1 MNKFIFTFLLIPFY
15 SFGQEFTPEMFSP
28 PINTG
33 TNMSVAFIESKFDQF
48 EGSQVAAFYDLSGNG
63 EMECVGLG
71 DVISDFFIFTIW
83 GNDATNTEIDGL
95 LDGDVPFF
103 ALLTPDGKII
113 FIEDIISFSGYS
125 TNGLVFSNQSTLSAS
140 SCNNPFSCNFEI
152 FNYSVDQVVYNCQ
165 GVIGC
170 MNSDYIE
177 YDANATC
184 NNLSCLTPVLAG
196 CNNSEA
202 YNFDNL
208 VNMNDGSCL
217 FSGCMNE
224 LYFEFDSNASLDNG
238 SCSVLILLGCMN
250 DAYVEF
256 DSMANI
262 EDESCQNTWNSSYL
276 NLIIASNSLLD
287 SLEIIEDFL
296 NLSVLEIQSELEI
309 AMSNQEDGV
318 NQMDVDAIQIELS
331 QANLSLSI
339 SSSDLLFAN
348 GSINTLTGDLSDAVD
363 SISSLDTSL
372 SLSQGELASAN
383 STIDDLTSNLD
394 SAGISILT
402 LEQNLSIT
410 LSELSSSNTINT
422 GLSSDLA
429 TANSAISGLDSTLL
443 STQDELA
450 STVLNLVSTQD
461 NLELALSNQ
470 EDGIGQVDVDTAYQA
485 GIASVIIEE
494 CEEIA
499 TENIPLNLPVGW
511 SMFGYTCLNSIDA
524 MEGFASI
531 SEDIVLVKDAMGSG
545 YLPEYGFNGIGNL
558 NFGNGYQIKMIEAI
572 TTFQFCS
579 TLIAP

>member
-125 TNGLVFSNQSTLSAS
+125 TNGLVLSNQSTLSAS

-363 SISSLDTSL
+363 SISSLDTLL
-372 SLSQGELASAN
+372 SLTQLQLGSANSSIDALTSNLNSAN
-383 STIDDLTSNLD
+383 ST
-394 SAGISILT
+394 
-402 LEQNLSIT
+402 
-410 LSELSSSNTINT
+410 
-422 GLSSDLA
+422 
-429 TANSAISGLDSTLL
+429 ISGLDSTLL
-443 STQDELA
+443 STQD
-450 STVLNLVSTQD
+450 S
-461 NLELALSNQ
+461 LELALSNQ
-470 EDGIGQVDVDTAYQA
+470 EDGIGQVDIDSAYQA
-485 GIASVIIEE
+485 GVASVIIEE
-494 CEEIA
+494 CEEVV
-499 TENIPLNLPVGW
+499 TQNIPLSLPEGW
-511 SMFGYTCLNSIDA
+511 SMFGYTCIEPIDA
-524 MEGFASI
+524 LDGFISI
-531 SEDIVLVKDAMGSG
+531 SEDIALVKDQLGLA
-545 YLPEYGFNGIGNL
+545 YLPEYGFNAIGDL
-558 NFGNGYQIKMIEAI
+558 NFGNGYQIKMIEEV